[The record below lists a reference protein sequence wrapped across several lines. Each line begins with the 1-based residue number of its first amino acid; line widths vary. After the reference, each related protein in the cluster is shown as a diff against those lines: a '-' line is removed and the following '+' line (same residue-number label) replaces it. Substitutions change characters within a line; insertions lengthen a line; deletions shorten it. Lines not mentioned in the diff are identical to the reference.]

1 MGKLL
6 TFIYRW
12 IQDVSWEEYVS
23 IPIRLQVIQPRGS
36 FRDTLILILFTYLS
50 IVLGISGATTN
61 STNAPEIFLGSD
73 SFFICLLILRTFKIL
88 FQSI

>member
-36 FRDTLILILFTYLS
+36 FRDTLILFAYLS
-50 IVLGISGATTN
+50 IDLWWYDVNITTTYILSN
-61 STNAPEIFLGSD
+61 QSD
-73 SFFICLLILRTFKIL
+73 IPY
-88 FQSI
+88 